1 MACEDRPITGLL
13 PEQQAAAAHRQG
25 HARLLAGPGTGKT
38 RTLVA
43 LIAGLIQDGTACADE
58 ILCLTFTRAAA
69 AGLRAKVAHAIA
81 PAEPPTVYTM
91 HGYALRQLMAAKHQR
106 GLGAWAR
113 PGGRRLG
120 RAPDC
125 RGGPQGLRGRQLR
138 ACGPMTRAGRQ
149 KRPPSAPTRHN
160 LPYRQ

>member
-81 PAEPPTVYTM
+81 PRLARVPWN
-91 HGYALRQLMAAKHQR
+91 LRR
-106 GLGAWAR
+106 GSSSPRRDVSRFGDCQVEQEDPDGILAR
-113 PGGRRLG
+113 HVQP
-120 RAPDC
+120 
-125 RGGPQGLRGRQLR
+125 
-138 ACGPMTRAGRQ
+138 
-149 KRPPSAPTRHN
+149 
-160 LPYRQ
+160 